1 MNRTE
6 NSLVPPMSK
15 YLMKMV
21 SREIEGS
28 KPVIDLI
35 AGSTNQRDLGTFID
49 DTIKDMCTRYLRH
62 RQGKVESIK
71 PELLAKYEA
80 ELKEAGD
87 QYRSEVMEYYCI
99 MRRDRE
105 VALIE
110 YPLLSHLVAEAMAA
124 KGIPY
129 RFLTRR
135 YENILTV
142 QVVGE
147 WFFDIPVTLDSLQ
160 KIMDLLGYCLMRPDH
175 AKKTL
180 PQIRKRVD
188 YNLAR
193 SWKEVAESGS
203 V

>member
-1 MNRTE
+1 MNITE
-6 NSLVPPMSK
+6 NSLAPPMSR

-21 SREIEGS
+21 SLEVKGS

-35 AGSTNQRDLGTFID
+35 AGASRQQDLGTFID
-49 DTIKDMCTRYLRH
+49 DTVKDMRTRYLRH
-62 RQGKVESIK
+62 RQGKRESIK
-71 PELLAKYEA
+71 PGLLAKYEA
-80 ELKEAGD
+80 ELKEAED

-110 YPLLSHLVAEAMAA
+110 YPLLSHRVAEAMAA

-129 RFLTRR
+129 RFMTRR

-142 QVVGE
+142 HVVGE

-160 KIMDLLGYCLMRPDH
+160 KTMDLLGYCLMRPDH
-175 AKKTL
+175 AKETL